1 MARFRSIFGKLFRAL
16 GDWLSDRTPQ
26 RSSLE
31 YDAQQM
37 LQGLDLKADATSFAM
52 ARADDLHEKLQA
64 EVENCESLDRE
75 AAKFLSEDHEQE
87 AERCVALRLQSAKVI
102 AELQAKYEA
111 AQREAEQLAGGF
123 IQKRQEVEAKVAVIP
138 ELQED
143 IRINQMQE
151 KIERAAAQ
159 FSLDSAERSFDQ
171 AVREISIRKKQLVN
185 RQLLTADPNAE
196 LDRRIRKS
204 IEQREIDH
212 AMEALRQRVQAGAVI
227 DAEYA
232 VVEDDPVA
240 AARKMLTAPRYSGI
254 LPALIGAKA
263 KVPLKRPS

>member
-87 AERCVALRLQSAKVI
+87 AVD
-102 AELQAKYEA
+102 
-111 AQREAEQLAGGF
+111 G
-123 IQKRQEVEAKVAVIP
+123 
-138 ELQED
+138 D
-143 IRINQMQE
+143 
-151 KIERAAAQ
+151 
-159 FSLDSAERSFDQ
+159 RSDRDQ
-171 AVREISIRKKQLVN
+171 
-185 RQLLTADPNAE
+185 TPPNP
-196 LDRRIRKS
+196 L
-204 IEQREIDH
+204 
-212 AMEALRQRVQAGAVI
+212 
-227 DAEYA
+227 
-232 VVEDDPVA
+232 
-240 AARKMLTAPRYSGI
+240 APRRRRRWGTRR
-254 LPALIGAKA
+254 G
-263 KVPLKRPS
+263 